1 MISESLVKVVNGENL
16 SENEMEKTMG
26 EVLDGKASPAQVG
39 SFVTA
44 LRTKE
49 ETVDEIVGAA
59 RALVAR
65 VQRLNFSNNL
75 LDIGRDDINVEGE
88 TVLATSD
95 TRKTGTCTFN
105 VSTATAFVLAGG
117 GVNVVRHGNRSA
129 FMYFGAA
136 DVLMRLG
143 INLDLSVSDI
153 ENCIGEIGIGFLF
166 TPITSGPMRHVA
178 PIREE
183 IGIRT
188 IFNLI
193 GPLANPAGASTHVL
207 GVYKPSLTEKMGH
220 VLNRMGAQK
229 AFVVYGEGT
238 RDEVSICGPTHIC
251 QLINGEVESSVIEPE
266 AYGFETSDPTSIV
279 GGNAQENARIILA
292 ILDGD
297 TGPRRDIVVLNAAAG
312 FVAAG
317 REESLVEGV
326 KRAEAVID
334 SRKAR
339 EKLGA
344 LIDFTTGRSSFV
356 RKEL

>member
-1 MISESLVKVVNGENL
+1 MIGESLVRVVNGENL
-16 SENEMEKTMG
+16 SEHEMEKTMG

-59 RALVAR
+59 RALETR
-65 VQRLNFSNNL
+65 VQRLNLSNNL
-75 LDIGRDDINVEGE
+75 LDIGRDDINVESE

-95 TRKTGTCTFN
+95 TRKTGTRTFN
-105 VSTATAFVLAGG
+105 ISTATAFVLASGD
-117 GVNVVRHGNRSA
+117 VNVVRHGNRSA
-129 FMYFGAA
+129 SMYFGAA

-153 ENCIGEIGIGFLF
+153 EKCIGEIGIGFLF

-193 GPLANPAGASTHVL
+193 GPLTNPAGASTHVL
-207 GVYKPSLTEKMGH
+207 GVYKPSLTEKMAH
-220 VLNRMGAQK
+220 VLNRLGAQK

-251 QLINGEVESSVIEPE
+251 RLINGEVESSVIEPE
-266 AYGFETSDPTSIV
+266 AYGFETSDPTAIV
-279 GGNAQENARIILA
+279 GGSAQENAQIIRA

-297 TGPRRDIVVLNAAAG
+297 AGPRRNIVVLNAAAG
-312 FVAAG
+312 FVATG
-317 REESLVEGV
+317 REESFGEGI
-326 KRAEAVID
+326 KRAEEVID
-334 SRKAR
+334 SGKAR

-344 LIDFTTGRSSFV
+344 LIDFTAGRSGFV

>member
-1 MISESLVKVVNGENL
+1 MIRESLVKVVNGEDL

-26 EVLDGKASPAQVG
+26 DVFDGKVSQAQVG

-65 VQRLNFSNNL
+65 VQRLNLSNNL
-75 LDIGRDDINVEGE
+75 LDIGRDDINVESE

-95 TRKTGTCTFN
+95 TRKTGTSTFN

-129 FMYFGAA
+129 SMYFGVA
-136 DVLMRLG
+136 DVLMNLG

-153 ENCIGEIGIGFLF
+153 EKCIGEIGIGFLF

-178 PIREE
+178 LIREE

-193 GPLANPAGASTHVL
+193 GPLTNPAGASTHVL
-207 GVYKPSLTEKMGH
+207 GVYKPSLAEKMAH
-220 VLNRMGAQK
+220 VLNRLGAQK

-251 QLINGEVESSVIEPE
+251 RLINDEVEFSVIEPE
-266 AYGFETSDPTSIV
+266 AYGFETSDPTAII
-279 GGNAQENARIILA
+279 GGSAQENARIIRA

-297 TGPRRDIVVLNAAAG
+297 TGPRRNIVVLNAAAG

-317 REESLVEGV
+317 REESLSEGI
-326 KRAEAVID
+326 KRAEEVID
-334 SRKAR
+334 SGKAR

-344 LIDFTTGRSSFV
+344 LIDFTAGQSGFV